1 MRLGVFCFF
10 VAILVFLAGC
20 RPAAAPV
27 SISNRPASIND
38 IKQPKPMEE
47 MKWTGFD
54 GSNEKLGDLRG
65 KVVILDFWATY
76 CPPCIEEI
84 PHLKELQTKYGPD
97 KLQVIGLHVG
107 GDDDKPKIPDFVA
120 KLNITYPLAY
130 PEDALTTFVFG
141 NDSRIPQTA
150 VFDKNGRMLRKI
162 VGFDDAI
169 KLELD
174 DTVSKAVAAGE

>member
-1 MRLGVFCFF
+1 MRFGFFCLFA
-10 VAILVFLAGC
+10 VLVFLTGC

-38 IKQPKPMEE
+38 VKQPKPFNE
-47 MKWTGFD
+47 MSWTLFD
-54 GSNEKLGDLRG
+54 GTGEKLGDLHG

-84 PHLKELQTKYGPD
+84 PHLKELQTKYGAD

-120 KLNITYPLAY
+120 KLNITYPLGY
-130 PEDALTTFVFG
+130 PEDALNDFVFAT
-141 NDSRIPQTA
+141 DSRIPQTM
-150 VFDKNGRMLRKI
+150 VFDKNGRLMRKI
-162 VGFDDAI
+162 AGFDEQI
-169 KLELD
+169 KNELD
-174 DTVSKAVAAGE
+174 TAVETAMAN

>member
-1 MRLGVFCFF
+1 MRLSFFCLF
-10 VAILVFLAGC
+10 AIIVFLAGC
-20 RPAAAPV
+20 RPAAAPLSV
-27 SISNRPASIND
+27 SNRPASIND
-38 IKQPKPMEE
+38 VKQPKPLEE
-47 MKWTGFD
+47 MSWTGFD
-54 GSNEKLGDLRG
+54 GTGEKLGDLHG

-84 PHLKELQTKYGPD
+84 PHLKDLQAKYGTE
-97 KLQVIGLHVG
+97 KLRVIGLHVG
-107 GDDDKPKIPDFVA
+107 GDDDKPKVPDFVA
-120 KLNITYPLAY
+120 KLNITYSLAY
-130 PEDALTTFVFG
+130 PDDVLTSYVFG
-141 NDSRIPQTA
+141 SDSRIPQTA

>member
-1 MRLGVFCFF
+1 MRLSFFCSF
-10 VAILVFLAGC
+10 VLLISFAGC

-38 IKQPKPMEE
+38 VKQPKPLEE
-47 MKWTGFD
+47 MSWTSFD
-54 GSNEKLGDLRG
+54 GQGEKLGDLRG

-84 PHLKELQTKYGPD
+84 PHLKELQAKYGPE
-97 KLQVIGLHVG
+97 KLRVIGLHVG
-107 GDDDKPKIPDFVA
+107 GDDDKPNIPDFVA
-120 KLNITYPLAY
+120 KLNITYSLAY
-130 PEDALTTFVFG
+130 PDDALTSFVFG

-174 DTVSKAVAAGE
+174 DIVSKAVGSSE